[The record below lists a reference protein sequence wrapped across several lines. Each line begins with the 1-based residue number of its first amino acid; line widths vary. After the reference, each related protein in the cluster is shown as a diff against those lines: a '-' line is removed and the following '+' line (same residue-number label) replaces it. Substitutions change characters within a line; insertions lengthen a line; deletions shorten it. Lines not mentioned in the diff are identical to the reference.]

1 MNLYA
6 QSRPGLFFLFAPSV
20 LLTFLLLLGPTLM
33 GLLIIVPG
41 LLGLAGLLGLLWA
54 WGGMV
59 SPDLVSD
66 RLRGPLIALLACGLL
81 AATIGGPSLFD
92 WAQKDGLL
100 WSVGLGGA
108 CWSYAAIA
116 GFFLFQL
123 ASAGLVPRTAEL
135 GFETRVVAVL
145 VATLA
150 GIVPAVVIG
159 LLAAG
164 GKASG
169 PQPLHYLYFA
179 PYVLIASA
187 TLFAI
192 VLRRSG
198 RMQTAARVLLLVIG
212 TGGVSAALLLT
223 LAHAQQA
230 WRRDALARGEHAVVE
245 QALQEA
251 RAANPF
257 AQAFCTGRLDAA
269 AALAK
274 APEHVGDPALLA
286 RLVGECLESGSP
298 PALDIARE
306 AVMLDALLTHR
317 QLMTNKGAKLAPCS
331 EPFVGFILRLYS
343 AHRIDSLRALRDAGV
358 AIDCDDPQITSPRR
372 TPAWWRVRFSSAL
385 DDRVLRD
392 LQSLG
397 IDLKARDETGAQ
409 ILDGHNP
416 AEMGDRALLHLVESG
431 LDLDPVSDWA
441 PHLSVELM
449 FRRYSN
455 TQERDPQT
463 LKRLLQ
469 QVGEPTLAQLE
480 HAAAQRSV
488 IQRAQAIDRA
498 GGDLVG
504 LLDYL
509 MQRGVSS
516 ASLQRWRG
524 DSARPAP

>member
-6 QSRPGLFFLFAPSV
+6 QSRPGLFILFAPSV

-59 SPDLVSD
+59 LPALVRD
-66 RLRGPLIALLACGLL
+66 RLRSPLIALLVCGLL
-81 AATIGGPSLFD
+81 AATLGGPLLLD
-92 WAQKDGLL
+92 WSQKDGLL

-116 GFFLFQL
+116 GFFLVQL
-123 ASAGLVPRTAEL
+123 ASAARARGTAEL
-135 GFETRVVAVL
+135 GFETRLVAVL

-159 LLAAG
+159 SLATG
-164 GKASG
+164 RNASG
-169 PQPLHYLYFA
+169 PQPLHYVYFA
-179 PYVLIASA
+179 PYVLIAAA
-187 TLFAI
+187 TVFAI
-192 VLRRSG
+192 VLRRAG
-198 RMQTAARVLLLVIG
+198 RMQIAARVLLLVTG
-212 TGGVSAALLLT
+212 TGVVSAALLLA

-230 WRRDALARGEHAVVE
+230 WHRDALARGEYSVVE

-257 AQAFCTGRLDAA
+257 AQAFCAGRIDAA

-286 RLVGECLESGSP
+286 RLVRDCLVPGSP

-306 AVMLDALLTHR
+306 AVMLDALLAHR
-317 QLMTNKGAKLAPCS
+317 QRMASKGVKLAPCT
-331 EPFVGFILRLYS
+331 EPFLGFLVRLY
-343 AHRIDSLRALRDAGV
+343 AARRIDSLRALRNAGV
-358 AIDCDDPQITSPRR
+358 AIDCDDPQISSPRR
-372 TPAWWRVRFSSAL
+372 TPAWWRVRYRGAL
-385 DDRVLRD
+385 DDGVLRD

-397 IDLKARDETGAQ
+397 IDLKARDEWGAQ
-409 ILDGHNP
+409 ILDGHNS
-416 AEMGDRALLHLVESG
+416 AEMSDRALLHLVESG
-431 LDLDPVSDWA
+431 LDLDPASDWA

-455 TQERDPQT
+455 PPDRDPET
-463 LKRLLQ
+463 LDRLLQ
-469 QVGEPTLAQLE
+469 RIGEPTLAQLE
-480 HAAAQRSV
+480 HAAAQRAV
-488 IQRAQAIDRA
+488 IQRAQAFERA
-498 GGDLVG
+498 GGDRGG

-509 MQRGVSS
+509 VKRGVST
-516 ASLQRWRG
+516 ALVQRWRG
-524 DSARPAP
+524 DSPAPPP